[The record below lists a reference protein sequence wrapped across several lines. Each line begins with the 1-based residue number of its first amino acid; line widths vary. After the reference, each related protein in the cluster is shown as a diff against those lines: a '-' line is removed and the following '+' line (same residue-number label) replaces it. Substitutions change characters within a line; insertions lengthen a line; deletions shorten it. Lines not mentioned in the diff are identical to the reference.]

1 MLISKNKD
9 LVGEDMNRFTSN
21 KSVEKMGMYELAH
34 NSCYI
39 DKYGCA
45 RYRDFE
51 TDVDARELARDLM
64 REYDL
69 WDDDDDAMLSDDAFD
84 DEIMDNLM
92 YDIKD
97 IQGMIALFYRNLWV
111 MAELREA
118 LKVYEDAEEQ
128 GLLLRLPVLE
138 GTEVYQIGEVY
149 PFEDDGKPFYSM
161 CIERFNRCMIEE
173 YGKTT
178 FLTKYEAE
186 KALAELQ
193 SK

>member
-1 MLISKNKD
+1 
-9 LVGEDMNRFTSN
+9 MNRFTSN

-64 REYDL
+64 REYGL
-69 WDDDDDAMLSDDAFD
+69 WDVDDDAMLSDDAFD

-92 YDIKD
+92 YDTKD

-128 GLLLRLPVLE
+128 GVLLRLPCRPDEMVWCADE
-138 GTEVYQIGEVY
+138 FGTRQVMYGSASSILCDIEHGKGIGY
-149 PFEDDGKPFYSM
+149 
-161 CIERFNRCMIEE
+161 
-173 YGKTT
+173 TQA
-178 FLTKYEAE
+178 EAE